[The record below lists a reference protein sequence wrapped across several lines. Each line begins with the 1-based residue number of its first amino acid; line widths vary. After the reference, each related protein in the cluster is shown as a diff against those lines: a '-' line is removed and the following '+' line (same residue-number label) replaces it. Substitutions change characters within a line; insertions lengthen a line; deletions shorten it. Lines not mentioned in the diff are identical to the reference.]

1 MQTYG
6 ADILGI
12 ADELTDA
19 YVEVFTAPPWDHRD
33 PEQTRTAFRK
43 RLDSDALRDGFRA
56 WIERSEDG
64 RIAGFVSGW
73 TTPAPFR
80 RDRAYGSVLDRLG
93 PEQVRELLI
102 GAFEIDELGVAE
114 RARGTGLGRR
124 LLLAGH
130 RGTPA
135 RLAADL
141 EPGPRHDRLLPPH
154 RLEGTRNPRPRTRHH
169 RLPGPQPPRHRLTP
183 PPPTTQAP
191 PNPSAPNQPGGLT
204 PPRLPPPRPPPTFLD
219 HHPIA
224 PPRRPQPLRPNH
236 PSTSRLQPLR
246 PEPPSTTPPEPR
258 LNHSA

>member
-33 PEQTRTAFRK
+33 PEQTRIAFRK

-56 WIERSEDG
+56 WIERSDDG

-114 RARGTGLGRR
+114 RARGPAS
-124 LLLAGH
+124 AGGSC
-130 RGTPA
+130 RWPSRNTRA
-135 RLAADL
+135 
-141 EPGPRHDRLLPPH
+141 PGCSP
-154 RLEGTRNPRPRTRHH
+154 GTR
-169 RLPGPQPPRHRLTP
+169 
-183 PPPTTQAP
+183 PTTRSPSTAASAGR
-191 PNPSAPNQPGGLT
+191 NPKPAAPNT
-204 PPRLPPPRPPPTFLD
+204 
-219 HHPIA
+219 
-224 PPRRPQPLRPNH
+224 
-236 PSTSRLQPLR
+236 TS
-246 PEPPSTTPPEPR
+246 S
-258 LNHSA
+258 SS